1 MITTQANLHNAMDT
15 SLNVTWGMA
24 KMDGWMERERERER
38 ELSFLKARSFSFRRP
53 FPFYS
58 SSK

>member
-24 KMDGWMERERERER
+24 KMGGE
-38 ELSFLKARSFSFRRP
+38 S
-53 FPFYS
+53 
-58 SSK
+58 